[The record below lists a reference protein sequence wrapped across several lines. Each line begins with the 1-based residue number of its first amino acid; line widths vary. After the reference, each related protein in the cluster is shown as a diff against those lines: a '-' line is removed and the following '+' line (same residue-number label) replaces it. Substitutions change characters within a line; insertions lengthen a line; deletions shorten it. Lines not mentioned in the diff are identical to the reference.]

1 MKIKFKNGT
10 KCEFKNIE
18 DEYAYDE
25 FFGGARLLEVLN
37 QMTKAEKR
45 LLILYAEL
53 GTYSDVARILNIS
66 HTSAGNEVKK
76 LVKKFIKLY
85 DEYDI

>member
-25 FFGGARLLEVLN
+25 YYGGPKLLAVLN
-37 QMTKAEKR
+37 QLSKAEKR

-53 GTYSDVARILNIS
+53 GTYSGVARILNIS

-85 DEYDI
+85 DEYDS

>member
-1 MKIKFKNGT
+1 MKIKLKDGIKCDFK
-10 KCEFKNIE
+10 KIE

-25 FFGGARLLEVLN
+25 FFGGAKLLEVLN

-53 GTYSDVARILNIS
+53 GTYSGVARILNIS

-85 DEYDI
+85 DEYDS